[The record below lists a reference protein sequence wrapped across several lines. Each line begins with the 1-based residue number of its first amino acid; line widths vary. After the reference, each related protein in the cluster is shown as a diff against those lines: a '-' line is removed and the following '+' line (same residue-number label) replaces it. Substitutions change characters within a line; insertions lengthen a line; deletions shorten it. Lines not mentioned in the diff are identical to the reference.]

1 MKTFAYISLG
11 LSLIVLCALFYLYAI
26 DANPPVE
33 ILSPPSITPT
43 EVHGGDRAVSTTS
56 YCKYTDASSSLTA
69 FWRREEDGLV
79 WELTQRQINISTSK
93 CGTLVLPLIIP
104 DDMPSGNWQ
113 RVNVAT
119 YKVNPM
125 ASHTVEWQSN
135 YITVLE
141 K

>member
-1 MKTFAYISLG
+1 MKTFGY
-11 LSLIVLCALFYLYAI
+11 LSLALSLVVLFVLFYLYAI

-33 ILSPPSITPT
+33 IMSPPHISPA
-43 EVHGGDRAVSTTS
+43 EVHNGDTVISTTS

-69 FWRREEDGLV
+69 FWRRESDGLV
-79 WELTQRQINISTSK
+79 WELTQKVVNISTQK
-93 CGTLVLPLIIP
+93 CGTLVLPLFIP

-119 YKVNPM
+119 YRVNLI
-125 ASHTVEWQSN
+125 ASHAVEWQSN